1 MASDKARGKLGVCN
15 LDITAFGKDGEFL
28 KHKIELNDEKYPN
41 SYVLV
46 ALSGVAETTPGGR
59 RESVMVGL
67 DNVDTIRE
75 SASLYML

>member
-28 KHKIELNDEKYPN
+28 EHKIELNDEKYPN

-46 ALSGVAETTPGGR
+46 ALSGVAETNPGSR
-59 RESVMVGL
+59 RESVL
-67 DNVDTIRE
+67 ATDNGDAVRDA
-75 SASLYML
+75 ASLYML